1 VSPSHQ
7 RQGIGKQL
15 LEKFLEEVDRD
26 GEPVFLNASSYGKPL
41 YEKYGWTTLK
51 VNTYDLAE
59 YGQPEGYT
67 NTAMR
72 REGKKKE
79 QVSEIA

>member
-26 GEPVFLNASSYGKPL
+26 GEPVFLRASSSGKPL

-51 VNTYDLAE
+51 EVTYDLAE

-79 QVSEIA
+79 

>member
-1 VSPSHQ
+1 M
-7 RQGIGKQL
+7 
-15 LEKFLEEVDRD
+15 DRD
-26 GEPVFLNASSYGKPL
+26 GEPVFLRASSSGKPL

-51 VNTYDLAE
+51 EVTYDLAE

-72 REGKKKE
+72 REGKKE
-79 QVSEIA
+79 